1 MSIKDIK
8 EGIKDTW
15 DYLTFRDMGQMGEG
29 CLMSLVI
36 WGMIIVIGGLI
47 AGVAFFDVSINLK

>member
-15 DYLTFRDMGQMGEG
+15 DYLTWRDMGEMGEG
-29 CLMSLVI
+29 CLISIIYWGVI
-36 WGMIIVIGGLI
+36 ITI
-47 AGVAFFDVSINLK
+47 AVTAYLSYSIDTITFK